1 MLRAGYNHWCK
12 DQFLVRVSS
21 LRHHCHVTASPVML
35 ITMVTM
41 VSRIQKCRTNKII
54 GLEKM
59 FRTPPPQKKKKR
71 KKKGGVGWAE
81 WNRRQQ
87 IVHVSF
93 AHCLSFYLLFLFYP
107 FILSD
112 FLVRQMPVCSQGREV
127 PGTTLVPLVTTHEY
141 ISHGQYGQRCKQCWC
156 QQHQP

>member
-59 FRTPPPQKKKKR
+59 FRTPPPKKKK
-71 KKKGGVGWAE
+71 KKKEKGWGWMGRVESSAT
-81 WNRRQQ
+81 NSTCIIRPL
-87 IVHVSF
+87 SF
-93 AHCLSFYLLFLFYP
+93 FLPSFPFLSFYFKRFFGQANARLLARARGP
-107 FILSD
+107 WNDTGTISD
-112 FLVRQMPVCSQGREV
+112 NTWIYQSWSVWPEM
-127 PGTTLVPLVTTHEY
+127 
-141 ISHGQYGQRCKQCWC
+141 
-156 QQHQP
+156 